1 MLTYTVLALPW
12 LSATISAAR
21 LWPILALL
29 PVPAT
34 LARIPLPGVAVLQ
47 QVTKAT
53 PFCWAS
59 AICLETAARL
69 TALRITA
76 SAPWRSAVSNAF
88 CSCSGEPSVLIVD
101 PFQPRSAAPC
111 LMMSPWISQACTP
124 QLMNTTFLPV
134 GTGLPTAVASPIVVG
149 RVVACWA
156 SDCARATPALS
167 PLFDGDPE
175 VELPALE
182 PHAVAVAIAAPSNSS
197 AAPL

>member
-1 MLTYTVLALPW
+1 M
-12 LSATISAAR
+12 SAAR

-34 LARIPLPGVAVLQ
+34 LARIPLPGGSVLQ
-47 QVTKAT
+47 HVTKAT
-53 PFCWAS
+53 PFACAL
-59 AICLETAARL
+59 AICLATAARL

-76 SAPWRSAVSNAF
+76 SAPGRSAVSNAF
-88 CSCSGEPSVLIVD
+88 CSCSGEPLVLIVE

-111 LMMSPWISQACTP
+111 LMMSPCSSQAWTP

-156 SDCARATPALS
+156 RLCARATPALS
-167 PLFDGDPE
+167 PVLDGDPL
-175 VELPALE
+175 VELLLE
-182 PHAVAVAIAAPSNSS
+182 P
-197 AAPL
+197 

>member
-1 MLTYTVLALPW
+1 M
-12 LSATISAAR
+12 
-21 LWPILALL
+21 
-29 PVPAT
+29 
-34 LARIPLPGVAVLQ
+34 PLPGGAVLQ

-111 LMMSPWISQACTP
+111 LMMLPWSSQAWTP
-124 QLMNTTFLPV
+124 QLMKTTFLPV
-134 GTGLPTAVASPIVVG
+134 GTGLPTAVSSPIVVG

-156 SDCARATPALS
+156 SDCARVMPAS
-167 PLFDGDPE
+167 PPAFDGDPPLE
-175 VELPALE
+175 VLLALL
-182 PHAVAVAIAAPSNSS
+182 PHAVAAAIVAPSRST